1 METEKQIKVLYWSRS
16 KVVLVGVLMLRFKI
30 CIYIYIYIYKIFMY
44 VFIGCVGSSL
54 LCRLISSWQRV
65 MAGL

>member
-30 CIYIYIYIYKIFMY
+30 CIYIYIKFLCMY
-44 VFIGCVGSSL
+44 LLAVLGLHCCAGLSLVGSE
-54 LCRLISSWQRV
+54 
-65 MAGL
+65 